1 MTMGKPGFF
10 DFVESLPHYDGLNQP
25 VARLNKRHDYIIKAF
40 QSDITGARVL
50 DLASHDGRW
59 CYAFAGAGAASVL
72 GIEARQEL
80 VEEYSLYP
88 ETDFKSKVSLRCDDL
103 FDGMEAEIKA
113 GQTYDVIGVLGI
125 LYHVMDHFRLFQLA
139 RKLQPK
145 LIIVDSEFM
154 LRDAPMIQLVRE
166 RTDNILNAAPQ
177 VEGQEIAI
185 KGVPSFAAMEV
196 IADALGYDTR
206 WSDWDSLPKGQRG
219 GVGDYFRESKMRRA
233 TCALVPR

>member
-1 MTMGKPGFF
+1 MGNAGFF
-10 DFVESLPHYDGLNQP
+10 DFVEGLAHYDGLNQP
-25 VARLNKRHDYIIKAF
+25 VARLNKRHAF
-40 QSDITGARVL
+40 VIDAFKDQIAGARVL

-80 VEEYSLYP
+80 VDEYAQYP
-88 ETDFKSKVSLRCDDL
+88 ETDFKSKVTLRCDDL
-103 FDGMEAEIKA
+103 YDGMEAEVKSS
-113 GQTYDVIGVLGI
+113 QTYDVIGVLGI

-139 RKLQPK
+139 RKLKPK

-154 LRDAPMIQLVRE
+154 LRDGPMIQLVRE

-177 VEGQEIAI
+177 VEGQEVAI

-196 IADALGYDTR
+196 IADVLGYDVL
-206 WSDWDSLPKGQRG
+206 WSDWDSLPKGKRG
-219 GVGDYFRESKMRRA
+219 GVGDYFREAKMRRA

>member
-1 MTMGKPGFF
+1 MAGKPGFF
-10 DFVESLPHYDGLNQP
+10 DFVEGLAHYDGLNQP
-25 VARLNKRHDYIIKAF
+25 VARLNKRHGFIIDAF
-40 QSDITGARVL
+40 KDEINGARVL

-80 VEEYSLYP
+80 VDEYAQYP
-88 ETDFKSKVSLRCDDL
+88 ETDFKSRVTLRCNDL
-103 FDGMEAEIKA
+103 FDGMEAESKA

-139 RKLQPK
+139 RKLKPK

-154 LRDAPMIQLVRE
+154 LRDAPMIQLVKE

-177 VEGQEIAI
+177 IAGQEVAI

-196 IADALGYDTR
+196 IAEALGYDTI
-206 WSDWDSLPKGQRG
+206 WSDWNSLPTYNRE
-219 GVGDYFRESKMRRA
+219 GVGDYYRPAKMRRA

>member
-1 MTMGKPGFF
+1 MGKPGFF
-10 DFVESLPHYDGLNQP
+10 DFVETLAHYDGLNQP
-25 VARLNKRHDYIIKAF
+25 VARLNKRHAFIIEAF
-40 QSDITGARVL
+40 KSDIAGAKVL

-80 VEEYSLYP
+80 VGEYALFP
-88 ETDFKSKVSLRCDDL
+88 EVDYKSKVTLRCDDL
-103 FDGMEAEIKA
+103 FAGMEAEILA

-139 RKLQPK
+139 RKLRPK

-154 LRDAPMIQLVRE
+154 LRDAPVIHLIRE

-177 VEGQEIAI
+177 VEGQEVAI
-185 KGVPSFAAMEV
+185 KGVPSFAAMNV
-196 IADALGYDTR
+196 IADALGYDIL
-206 WSDWDSLPKGQRG
+206 WSDWTSLPVGQRG
-219 GVGDYFRESKMRRA
+219 GVGDYFRETKMRRG